1 MKAAP
6 PPRPTAAIG
15 ATGEKLVLLGVAAN
29 ATLAVVKVGAG
40 IWGHSDALIA
50 DGIESAV
57 DIIGSILIWSA
68 LRVALK
74 PPDAEHPY
82 GHGKV
87 ESLAAVAGAIFVLGA
102 GATVAIHSGIQ
113 IALQLLG
120 NESARAMP
128 RGWTLLVLL
137 GVIVTKEFLYR
148 LLRHRGEAIGST
160 AIQAEAWHHRS
171 DAITSLAAFIGISIA
186 LIGGQAWTAAD
197 DWAALFSC
205 ILILRNGARM
215 LRTAIGEVID
225 EQVSPALVG
234 QIEAVA
240 LGVDGVS
247 SAEKCRVRKSGVTLL
262 ADLHVRVPGSLSVW
276 RGHEISHEVK
286 DQLLAADFRLTDVTV
301 HLEPE
306 GSPIP

>member
-6 PPRPTAAIG
+6 PPQPLWAN
-15 ATGEKLVLLGVAAN
+15 GEQLVLLGVVAN
-29 ATLAVVKVGAG
+29 ATLAVVKVCAG
-40 IWGHSDALIA
+40 FWGHSDALIA

-68 LRVALK
+68 LRVAVK
-74 PPDAEHPY
+74 PPDTEHPY
-82 GHGKV
+82 GHGKL

-102 GATVAIHSGIQ
+102 GATVAIHSSIQ
-113 IALQLLG
+113 IVLQILG

-128 RGWTLLVLL
+128 RGWTLIVPF
-137 GVIVTKEFLYR
+137 GVIVTKEGLYR

-171 DAITSLAAFIGISIA
+171 DAITSFAAFVGISIA
-186 LIGGQAWTAAD
+186 LIGGAAWTAAD

-205 ILILRNGARM
+205 VLILRNGARM
-215 LRTAIGEVID
+215 LRAAVGEVID

-234 QIEAVA
+234 QIEALA
-240 LGVDGVS
+240 CDVDGVS
-247 SAEKCRVRKSGVTLL
+247 SAEKCRVRKSGLTLL
-262 ADLHVRVPGSLSVW
+262 ADLHVRVPGSLSVR

-286 DQLLAADFRLTDVTV
+286 DRLLGADLRLTDVTV

-306 GSPIP
+306 GPPISPR